1 MKKLKVLCLVLICLL
16 ALNLVACGN
25 KKNTDS
31 NTDNKESG
39 QSNEQEYTLQLAYA
53 AAEDKINSPIM
64 KQFKENVEKKSNG
77 KIKIDIYPNS
87 QLGGD
92 RELIESCQAGNIAIV
107 IQGTSPQVNFIPKLA
122 IFDLL
127 NLFEDI
133 DVAYKVLTGPFRE
146 KIAAEYEK
154 AGFKLLCMVPVG
166 MREMTSKKPITKI
179 EDFKGVKIRTME
191 NPYHIAYWKALGANP
206 TPLAFSELYMALQQ
220 GTVDAQ
226 ENPYAAVIASK
237 FYEVQKYVIN
247 TNHIMLNYAMIMNKS
262 LYDNMPDEYKKI
274 INESAKEAE
283 AALFKANKEGTANMA
298 EELKS
303 KGMQFID
310 LSPEVLQQM
319 RDAAKPVYDM
329 IRKDIGNEL
338 VDELLKTIEEAK
350 K

>member
-237 FYEVQKYVIN
+237 FYEV
-247 TNHIMLNYAMIMNKS
+247 
-262 LYDNMPDEYKKI
+262 
-274 INESAKEAE
+274 
-283 AALFKANKEGTANMA
+283 
-298 EELKS
+298 
-303 KGMQFID
+303 
-310 LSPEVLQQM
+310 
-319 RDAAKPVYDM
+319 
-329 IRKDIGNEL
+329 
-338 VDELLKTIEEAK
+338 
-350 K
+350 